1 MRSRHL
7 ALVLALVACG
17 GGSKEPAAPVEVRQ
31 IVTLTGLSMASETCR
46 LSVETDVGAES
57 YDGTPEL
64 CSDRAKE
71 WIGGRVVLRFDGD
84 LVVEM
89 LPE

>member
-1 MRSRHL
+1 MRRL
-7 ALVLALVACG
+7 ALGLALAACG
-17 GGSKEPAAPVEVRQ
+17 GGTKEPAAPVEVRQ
-31 IVTLTGLSMASETCR
+31 IVTLTGVSMGAETCHIA
-46 LSVETDVGAES
+46 VETDVGAEA
-57 YDGTPEL
+57 YEGALEL
-64 CSDRAKE
+64 CDDRAKE